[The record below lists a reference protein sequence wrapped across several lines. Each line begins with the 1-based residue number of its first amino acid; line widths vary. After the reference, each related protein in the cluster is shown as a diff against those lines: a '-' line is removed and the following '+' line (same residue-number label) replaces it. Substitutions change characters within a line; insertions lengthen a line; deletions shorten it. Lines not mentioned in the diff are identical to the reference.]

1 MYQSLGV
8 TKNVLTRLQYNI
20 MYYKFINYIERQ
32 FGIDAHYFVSNSFWV
47 AMTQVVT
54 LGGSLLVTVLFAHLL
69 SEELFGNYRYL
80 IAIASIISVFSLNS
94 IGQSILQTAA
104 QGKLGFFKTGM
115 RYSLASGILSAL
127 LGIIAGIY
135 YFINDNPLLA
145 SSCFL
150 IAIVQPIISS
160 YFNVFSLLSGQQR
173 FQESAI
179 LQTVRVLAITVVSV
193 GTILVTQNVFLLFL
207 SYQIMQLTTNGLGYW
222 YFKPKAAAPELPP
235 EETKK
240 YLHFAFHQSVQAA
253 ILNTA
258 QRLDA
263 IVVFQHLGATQ
274 LAFYSIALV
283 IPDQIRGFI
292 KNLSNLLFPK
302 YVTYTPQQLRN
313 SIPKRSIQLFFV
325 LLTLSGLYIVIAPYL
340 FALIFPKYITAILY
354 SQILALA
361 IPASIYYIIQ
371 SALKSETNSTALYYI
386 QLSSATVRIILT
398 LVLTYTFGIIGTI
411 TAFVA
416 SSYLELSF
424 YFLWFYFDRK

>member
-1 MYQSLGV
+1 MYH
-8 TKNVLTRLQYNI
+8 
-20 MYYKFINYIERQ
+20 KFINLIERQ

-47 AMTQVVT
+47 AATQIVT
-54 LGGSLLVTVLFAHLL
+54 LGGSLLVTVLFAHFLN
-69 SEELFGNYRYL
+69 EELFGNYRYL

-115 RYSLASGILSAL
+115 RYSLASGILSAF

-150 IAIVQPIISS
+150 IAIVQPFISS

-222 YFKPKAAAPELPP
+222 YFKPKAVAPELPP

-240 YLHFAFHQSVQAA
+240 YLQFALHQSIQSA

-274 LAFYSIALV
+274 LAIYSIALV
-283 IPDQIRGFI
+283 IPDQMRGLI

-302 YVTYTPQQLRN
+302 YVNYTPLQLRN
-313 SIPKRSIQLFFV
+313 SIPKRCFQLF
-325 LLTLSGLYIVIAPYL
+325 LALTAISGLYIVIAPYV
-340 FALIFPKYITAILY
+340 FTWIFPKYETAILY
-354 SQILALA
+354 SQLLALA
-361 IPASIYYIIQ
+361 IPASVYYIIQ